1 MILGTE
7 DVAVLYGWGQEATS
21 GRRIARVDIRR
32 GASTLEMIDFWV
44 DGSAVPRIRSFAQ
57 SGPTQHVDEKVM
69 RALTM
74 VIQDRIRLA
83 FDEGELVG
91 PIGLSPEEIKTAI
104 NYAEGATRSRYSS
117 SRRHPALAEHRL
129 GIAGSLASRGPLR
142 LRAHLAER

>member
-1 MILGTE
+1 VILGTE
-7 DVAVLYGWGQEATS
+7 DVAVLYGWDQEATS

-32 GASTLEMIDFWV
+32 GASSLEMIDFWV

-57 SGPTQHVDEKVM
+57 SGPTQPVDEKVM

-104 NYAEGATRSRYSS
+104 DYAKAPHDLDT
-117 SRRHPALAEHRL
+117 AAVAET
-129 GIAGSLASRGPLR
+129 PLWPNVG
-142 LRAHLAER
+142 